1 MTSRIE
7 PQGDVAAR
15 IVYTL
20 TNNNPDPVT
29 VSAGVWADIMI
40 GDNDDAPLACLSHEG
55 YVYGLKLQYAVDDQ
69 KLMCALWGEGITG
82 VVDPADDYWFGQYRN
97 NYLPAEIVGVYDNI
111 HEAEYVNFWG
121 QHYFES
127 EEDPYYLHQNGD
139 YDSGMGFCWKGRTIE
154 AHGSI
159 ELSYLISV
167 GEVDYVA
174 PFVPGDDRFEY
185 QVEAYNFDEWNDLT
199 VAHPAHVWGY
209 YEHPY
214 GQEGYIEYRV
224 DGARD
229 WTGEWTRI
237 PTPLVS
243 GEDFE
248 LPFDMFFNPDET
260 ELHKLELRFNDG
272 LDNIVA
278 MDGLQW
284 EDVRSIPLTVSPETQ
299 AYDGTPKLFVVTVGG
314 VIDYTV
320 GENGEYVEPG
330 QYEQGIWGVY
340 EMETIGINTVYFY
353 VDKGQSMINATVSAD
368 CVYDG
373 EPHAATVELVQGDG
387 AMTVTYVNT
396 ATNETSTEA
405 PVLPGTY
412 TVVVT
417 VAETDHYY
425 GLEETVGTFTIDKA
439 QSVVDVV
446 IPGNVE
452 HDGQA
457 HGATVT
463 LLVGDTEPV
472 VTYYLV
478 GENEVLEPIVGL
490 PIEEGVYVVVVTV
503 PESQLYYGTEGTY
516 GPYQIYIPTA
526 INELNM
532 DTEANGA
539 WYTIQGVRV
548 SAPTAPGVYI
558 HNGKKYIVK

>member
-1 MTSRIE
+1 
-7 PQGDVAAR
+7 
-15 IVYTL
+15 
-20 TNNNPDPVT
+20 
-29 VSAGVWADIMI
+29 
-40 GDNDDAPLACLSHEG
+40 
-55 YVYGLKLQYAVDDQ
+55 
-69 KLMCALWGEGITG
+69 
-82 VVDPADDYWFGQYRN
+82 
-97 NYLPAEIVGVYDNI
+97 
-111 HEAEYVNFWG
+111 
-121 QHYFES
+121 
-127 EEDPYYLHQNGD
+127 
-139 YDSGMGFCWKGRTIE
+139 
-154 AHGSI
+154 
-159 ELSYLISV
+159 
-167 GEVDYVA
+167 
-174 PFVPGDDRFEY
+174 
-185 QVEAYNFDEWNDLT
+185 
-199 VAHPAHVWGY
+199 
-209 YEHPY
+209 
-214 GQEGYIEYRV
+214 
-224 DGARD
+224 
-229 WTGEWTRI
+229 
-237 PTPLVS
+237 
-243 GEDFE
+243 
-248 LPFDMFFNPDET
+248 
-260 ELHKLELRFNDG
+260 
-272 LDNIVA
+272 
-278 MDGLQW
+278 
-284 EDVRSIPLTVSPETQ
+284 
-299 AYDGTPKLFVVTVGG
+299 
-314 VIDYTV
+314 
-320 GENGEYVEPG
+320 
-330 QYEQGIWGVY
+330 
-340 EMETIGINTVYFY
+340 METIGINTVYFY
-353 VDKGQSMINATVSAD
+353 VDKGQSMINATVPAD

-463 LLVGDTEPV
+463 LVVGDTEPV